1 MKFKPGES
9 LIGRTM
15 ETKANYA
22 IVGFFTVAVVAAA
35 FAFVFWMSQYGR
47 QGPMSDLVIRIPGS
61 ANGLSVGSAVRFN
74 GIQIGSVKSLA
85 IDATDP
91 NYSVAFTQVNS
102 DAPIYESTKAVLGIQ
117 GLTGAAYIELSGGK
131 PGGVNLLEE
140 ARKTGRA
147 PMLLADQ
154 SSVTNLLATA
164 DKILKRADDAISQIQ
179 TFASDAREPLTQT
192 VKNAETF
199 SKALA
204 DNADGVN
211 KFLAS
216 VGKLSDTV
224 NGLSGR
230 LDGTLASVDALIKA
244 VDPKKIDSILANA
257 DTVSANLAQSSG
269 EIKVS
274 LEKFNKAADNIATL
288 ASSANQTI
296 EKADKLIAAIDPAKI
311 SGSVDDIS
319 KTVADA
325 RSAVA
330 DVKAVTTDIN
340 NRRQQI
346 DQAINDATEL
356 ASKLNKASNR
366 VDGILAKVDNML
378 GSGDGSSL
386 MAQAKETL
394 AAYKE
399 VAVTLNAKIGPIA
412 DNLSRFSSQGLGG
425 IQALVGDMRQAVDNL
440 NRTITN
446 FDSDP
451 QRLLFGGDQVKT
463 FNGRTRR

>member
-1 MKFKPGES
+1 
-9 LIGRTM
+9 M

-47 QGPMSDLVIRIPGS
+47 SGPMSDLIVRIPGS

-117 GLTGAAYIELSGGK
+117 GLTGAAYIELSGGQ
-131 PGGVNLLEE
+131 PGGVNLLAE
-140 ARKTGRA
+140 AARTGRA
-147 PMLLADQ
+147 PTIMADQ

-164 DKILKRADDAISQIQ
+164 DKILKRADDAIGQIQ
-179 TFASDAREPLTQT
+179 TFASDARDPLTQT

-244 VDPKKIDSILANA
+244 VDPKKIDNILANA
-257 DTVSANLAQSSG
+257 DTVSANLAASSG

-274 LEKFNKAADNIATL
+274 LDKFNKAADNIATL
-288 ASSANQTI
+288 AASANETI
-296 EKADKLIAAIDPAKI
+296 AKADRLIAAIDPAKI
-311 SGSVDDIS
+311 SGSVDDAS
-319 KTVADA
+319 RAVADA
-325 RSAVA
+325 RAAMA

-346 DQAINDATEL
+346 DQAISDASEL
-356 ASKLNKASNR
+356 ASKLNKASSR
-366 VDGILAKVDNML
+366 VDGILAKVDGLL
-378 GSGDGSSL
+378 GSDDGSSL

-394 AAYKE
+394 EAYKE
-399 VAVTLNAKIGPIA
+399 VAVTLNARIGPIA
-412 DNLSRFSSQGLGG
+412 DNLSRFSAQGLGG

-446 FDSDP
+446 FDQDP

-463 FNGRTRR
+463 FDGRTRR